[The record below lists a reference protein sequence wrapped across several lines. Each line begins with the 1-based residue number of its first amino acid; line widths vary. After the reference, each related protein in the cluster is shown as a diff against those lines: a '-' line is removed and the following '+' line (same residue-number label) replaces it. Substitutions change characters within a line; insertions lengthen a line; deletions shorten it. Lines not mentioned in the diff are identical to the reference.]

1 MLDSVFEWLRT
12 VMMMAGY
19 VSGSASFPPALSRE
33 DEEKYLKLYAEGD
46 EQAKNI
52 LIEHNLRLVAH
63 IVKKYCDDRNAEDLI
78 SLGTIGLIKGINTY
92 KFDKNK
98 KLSSYISRCIENEV
112 LMYLRSVRKQKNE
125 VYIDECMGTDKDGN
139 NMTLADIL
147 PSSDEDIS
155 DIVADN
161 IETQKLRR
169 ILKNILSET
178 EYRIIIQRYGLFGVK
193 KRTQQEIAD
202 ALGISRSYVSRIEKK
217 CLLKIAEAYHI
228 KNR

>member
-1 MLDSVFEWLRT
+1 MLESVFEWLRT

-33 DEEKYLKLYAEGD
+33 EEEKYLTLYAAGD
-46 EQAKNI
+46 EQAKNV

-217 CLLKIAEAYHI
+217 CLLKIAESYHI

>member
-217 CLLKIAEAYHI
+217 CLLKIAEAYHM